1 MPKNII
7 LLLAVALRLLVCR
20 KNKEINF
27 FQDIGDSTSFDLEI
41 TKDSIN
47 NDDQIIGS
55 VTYTGNAYRKSN
67 FFITFGCLVSADQP
81 TINYKSRLQRKLTQ
95 TLDFSQILISHIAH
109 HRSM

>member
-1 MPKNII
+1 MMTK
-7 LLLAVALRLLVCR
+7 LLAVLHIQETHTEKA
-20 KNKEINF
+20 
-27 FQDIGDSTSFDLEI
+27 T
-41 TKDSIN
+41 
-47 NDDQIIGS
+47 
-55 VTYTGNAYRKSN
+55 